1 MHDVVRRL
9 DRALSPRVVAVV
21 GDKKV
26 SGYNWLKN
34 QAKFTGKLYSVQI
47 DPNEIPGI
55 EELGIPNYKSLVEI
69 PDEVDLVICAVP
81 RQVAPRVVADAAAK
95 KVGGIAMFTSGFA
108 ETGEELGVK
117 LQDEILRIAREHD
130 LLIVG
135 PNCMGIYNA
144 RLGVRFSGDQPAG
157 EGGGIGFI
165 SQSGTHAINTS
176 LYASSQGLLLSK
188 AISIGNAIVIDA
200 ADCLE
205 YFAADPETKIIGLY
219 VEGVRDGRRFM
230 RVLAETA
237 RQKPV
242 VVWKGGRTSAG
253 QRATQ
258 SHTAS
263 LASQMR
269 IWDAMVRQTGAIP
282 ATSLDDMID
291 MFQVLQRVKPVTGG
305 RMGLMAQT
313 GGQSVVFSD
322 AFEGEGLSVPLLEE
336 RSYTELATF
345 FNIVGGSYR
354 NPLDMAGTTGSD
366 PANLDRLFR
375 IMDEDANIDAVAMEI
390 SATFMA
396 RRWTTHP
403 DQLDHF
409 IEQLAAHRE
418 RSAKPFLTVLH
429 PIHLEAEV
437 AALRPRFQQ
446 AGIAVLPGFD
456 RAARA
461 MRRALDYHRF
471 RADIG

>member
-1 MHDVVRRL
+1 MQDVVRRL

-219 VEGVRDGRRFM
+219 VEGVRDGVRDDLEHDGIAEAVGDRHGVARIVRQFGARDGDARLRQ
-230 RVLAETA
+230 RVLRLNLGEQGA
-237 RQKPV
+237 
-242 VVWKGGRTSAG
+242 AG
-253 QRATQ
+253 VPRPLNNRAAHALPPRR
-258 SHTAS
+258 S
-263 LASQMR
+263 
-269 IWDAMVRQTGAIP
+269 DPP
-282 ATSLDDMID
+282 AK
-291 MFQVLQRVKPVTGG
+291 QYR
-305 RMGLMAQT
+305 
-313 GGQSVVFSD
+313 
-322 AFEGEGLSVPLLEE
+322 
-336 RSYTELATF
+336 
-345 FNIVGGSYR
+345 VGG
-354 NPLDMAGTTGSD
+354 
-366 PANLDRLFR
+366 
-375 IMDEDANIDAVAMEI
+375 
-390 SATFMA
+390 
-396 RRWTTHP
+396 
-403 DQLDHF
+403 
-409 IEQLAAHRE
+409 
-418 RSAKPFLTVLH
+418 
-429 PIHLEAEV
+429 
-437 AALRPRFQQ
+437 
-446 AGIAVLPGFD
+446 
-456 RAARA
+456 
-461 MRRALDYHRF
+461 
-471 RADIG
+471 